1 MERRGS
7 SIARRAGRRLAGLLA
22 LGALVLVPG
31 MAAAHYLRA
40 PEGIP
45 LGTPDDRLAA
55 LDSHRAYVDG
65 TRLWLD
71 PRIAAHEAR
80 CAGVDTQDA
89 ALLADCQTAYAEL
102 SAQIDGYFAGLR
114 RYQAEIANLNDWL
127 AIVTRAPSLPP
138 EIDRQLT
145 LYQFERVFSLLLR
158 ARLEQRGE
166 DNAQAT
172 AEELLRLYNE
182 VTPAWARD
190 GAATPDP
197 ERDAQVTRHQLLE
210 TYTLLL
216 NHRLDLRGDGSA
228 GAMNE
233 EADRILEQIS
243 PAWYMA
249 RDHAASAALDPAPAA
264 TSPPGV
270 DPDVFLAACG
280 GSALACL
287 QRWPEAESRTEY
299 LLEALH
305 FANVYAAERGT
316 PEDEKWWLS
325 RDYLESW
332 LALNPDDQPAR
343 EALAYL
349 EGLHAGA
356 TGGP

>member
-31 MAAAHYLRA
+31 MAAAQYLPA

-89 ALLADCQTAYAEL
+89 APLADCQTAYAEL
-102 SAQIDGYFAGLR
+102 SAQIDGYFADLR

-233 EADRILEQIS
+233 EADRILE
-243 PAWYMA
+243 
-249 RDHAASAALDPAPAA
+249 
-264 TSPPGV
+264 
-270 DPDVFLAACG
+270 
-280 GSALACL
+280 
-287 QRWPEAESRTEY
+287 
-299 LLEALH
+299 
-305 FANVYAAERGT
+305 
-316 PEDEKWWLS
+316 
-325 RDYLESW
+325 
-332 LALNPDDQPAR
+332 
-343 EALAYL
+343 
-349 EGLHAGA
+349 
-356 TGGP
+356 